1 MFNLGYPFTNIEIQG
16 KLMKYFLLLFVTYSA
31 LANEVETCQKFKKE
45 VLEHAAYADK
55 GDFYRDNKKA
65 LSYISKYDPK
75 KLGID
80 LNFQKMKLE
89 ITDCKAISV
98 VVNEKTYC
106 ETSFQNK
113 TFLSGLMGGMTRY
126 KWPASTVKRGKEK
139 IFEYFNFLKT
149 HEMNLIDVL
158 TGFYVIKYYFTAFPD
173 KKIDLNSLEQFKQKM
188 DAEILSFGDKYNL
201 PSQKCEM
208 IQAKKKEELQIAE
221 NLRHELSEILNNV
234 VL

>member
-1 MFNLGYPFTNIEIQG
+1 
-16 KLMKYFLLLFVTYSA
+16 
-31 LANEVETCQKFKKE
+31 
-45 VLEHAAYADK
+45 
-55 GDFYRDNKKA
+55 
-65 LSYISKYDPK
+65 
-75 KLGID
+75 
-80 LNFQKMKLE
+80 
-89 ITDCKAISV
+89 
-98 VVNEKTYC
+98 
-106 ETSFQNK
+106 
-113 TFLSGLMGGMTRY
+113 
-126 KWPASTVKRGKEK
+126 
-139 IFEYFNFLKT
+139 
-149 HEMNLIDVL
+149 MNLIDVL